1 MDEFENIDFLL
12 NELQEMKDVFKNVPR
27 TKIQK
32 IIRKECKKECE
43 DIKQLYNEE
52 VAHLPRSDALKIEI
66 VNLML
71 YLGINPF
78 DSIKMKDVLKD
89 SDDETSDDE

>member
-1 MDEFENIDFLL
+1 MSEFENIDFLL
-12 NELQEMKDVFKNVPR
+12 NELQEMKDMLKNIPPKQIKRIV
-27 TKIQK
+27 
-32 IIRKECKKECE
+32 RKECKEECKGIIE
-43 DIKQLYNEE
+43 LYNEE
-52 VAHLPRSDALKIEI
+52 VSHLPRTDTVKLEI

-78 DSIKMKDVLKD
+78 DSLKMKDVLKD